1 MVIER
6 VHERG
11 LFGGHGSEL
20 EGKVV
25 AAVGNQVVW
34 GQARLQELM
43 AQDLEGEVPLTVYR
57 GAPEDL
63 PRSLEGPPR
72 MSRTSRYRMNRA
84 VMAEVRGWRQ
94 EGGDPEPPPGEA
106 LPGARAAG
114 EPGGDAAPAPGAE
127 DPAENPRDP
136 RADHGEAPPPGGGG
150 GPLGEDEVAQED
162 RENAP
167 PPMEIDGE
175 ARGGPSA
182 APARG
187 ALAPGGDAP
196 AAPANPVE
204 PGAGAPGP
212 QAGQEA
218 APRGEEA
225 DPRGA
230 PGMGPA
236 RAPPGHHAAQGFRQ
250 LAFPDWLSLRHVPE
264 TPGDLLSP
272 ERHPE
277 QRARYLRELGEARR
291 GISHFRLGTGEGEQ
305 DDHGRYLEWELGPH
319 WDRGL
324 WGGALGTDAALRVRM
339 VLRDS
344 RGRWWRGSA
353 PPPGH

>member
-1 MVIER
+1 M
-6 VHERG
+6 
-11 LFGGHGSEL
+11 
-20 EGKVV
+20 
-25 AAVGNQVVW
+25 
-34 GQARLQELM
+34 
-43 AQDLEGEVPLTVYR
+43 
-57 GAPEDL
+57 
-63 PRSLEGPPR
+63 
-72 MSRTSRYRMNRA
+72 
-84 VMAEVRGWRQ
+84 
-94 EGGDPEPPPGEA
+94 
-106 LPGARAAG
+106 
-114 EPGGDAAPAPGAE
+114 
-127 DPAENPRDP
+127 
-136 RADHGEAPPPGGGG
+136 
-150 GPLGEDEVAQED
+150 AQED

-182 APARG
+182 APAGG

-305 DDHGRYLEWELGPH
+305 DDHRRYLEWELGPH
-319 WDRGL
+319 WDRELSADTLGFETAL
-324 WGGALGTDAALRVRM
+324 WVRM

-353 PPPGH
+353 PLPGH